1 MNIENLKSTI
11 SKKGGLAPSNRFNVI
26 FAPPAM
32 SLLNINPQQII
43 GSLVSGGFN
52 AGNLLNDPRDISILC
67 KTVNIPGR
75 TLTTFDHAHDRQ
87 QNKYPYTFIDED
99 VTMTFHLTNDYYMR
113 NILGGGSPDYSN
125 VTGVIK
131 PGMTAAEMGTYVTG
145 FKNDYSVDVIIQQLN
160 QKNIPVYGVKL
171 LKAYPV
177 SYEGIALDNA
187 GENSVTEMSVTFA
200 YDKFVPEGPL
210 SSTGS
215 AIRSAI
221 NTII

>member
-1 MNIENLKSTI
+1 MNIDDLKATI
-11 SKKGGLAPSNRFNVI
+11 GKKGGLAPANRFNVI
-26 FAPPAM
+26 FAPPAV
-32 SLLNINPQQII
+32 SLLNINPQGIVS
-43 GSLVSGGFN
+43 SLLSGNFS
-52 AGNLLNDPRDISILC
+52 AGNLINDPRDISILC

-75 TLTTFDHAHDRQ
+75 TLSTYEHDHDRQ

-113 NILGGGSPDYSN
+113 NMLEQWQSGIFNTES
-125 VTGVIK
+125 
-131 PGMTAAEMGTYVTG
+131 YVTG

-171 LKAYPV
+171 EKAYPV
-177 SYEGIALDNA
+177 SYESVNLDNSS
-187 GENSVTEMSVTFA
+187 ENAVIEMSVTFA

-221 NTII
+221 DIIT

>member
-1 MNIENLKSTI
+1 MNIDNLKSTI

-26 FAPPAM
+26 FAPPAV
-32 SLLNINPQQII
+32 SLLNLNVENII
-43 GSLVSGGFN
+43 GSVISGNFN

-67 KTVNIPGR
+67 KSVTLPGR
-75 TLTTFDHAHDRQ
+75 TLSTFEHDHDRQ

-113 NILGGGSPDYSN
+113 NMLEQWQSGIFNTES
-125 VTGVIK
+125 
-131 PGMTAAEMGTYVTG
+131 YVTG

-171 LKAYPV
+171 EKAYPV
-177 SYEGIALDNA
+177 SYESITLDNSS
-187 GENSVTEMSVTFA
+187 ENAVNEMSVTFA
-200 YDKFVPEGPL
+200 YNKFVPEGPL

-221 NTII
+221 DSIL

>member
-11 SKKGGLAPSNRFNVI
+11 AKKGGLAPSNRFNVI
-26 FAPPAM
+26 FAPPAV
-32 SLLNINPQQII
+32 SLLNLNVENII
-43 GSLVSGGFN
+43 GSVISGNFN

-67 KTVNIPGR
+67 KSVTLPGR
-75 TLTTFDHAHDRQ
+75 TLSTFEHDHDRQ

-113 NILGGGSPDYSN
+113 NMLEQWQSGIFNTES
-125 VTGVIK
+125 
-131 PGMTAAEMGTYVTG
+131 YVTG

-171 LKAYPV
+171 EKAYPV
-177 SYEGIALDNA
+177 SYESITLDNSQ
-187 GENSVTEMSVTFA
+187 ENSVNEMSVTFA
-200 YDKFVPEGPL
+200 YNKFVPEGPL

-215 AIRSAI
+215 VIRSAI
-221 NTII
+221 DSIL

>member
-1 MNIENLKSTI
+1 MNIENLKATI
-11 SKKGGLAPSNRFNVI
+11 GKKGGLAPSNRFNVI

-52 AGNLLNDPRDISILC
+52 AKNLINDPRDISILC

-75 TLTTFDHAHDRQ
+75 TLSTFDHAHDRQ

-113 NILGGGSPDYSN
+113 NMLEQWQSGIFNTES
-125 VTGVIK
+125 
-131 PGMTAAEMGTYVTG
+131 YVTG

-160 QKNIPVYGVKL
+160 QQNIPVYGVKL

-177 SYEGIALDNA
+177 SYEGVALDNSS
-187 GENSVTEMSVTFA
+187 ENSVTEMSVTFA

-221 NTII
+221 NTIT

>member
-26 FAPPAM
+26 FAPPAV
-32 SLLNINPQQII
+32 SLLNLNVENII
-43 GSLVSGGFN
+43 GSVISGNFN

-67 KTVNIPGR
+67 KSVTLPGR
-75 TLTTFDHAHDRQ
+75 TLSTFEHDHDRQ

-113 NILGGGSPDYSN
+113 NMLEQWQSGIFNTES
-125 VTGVIK
+125 
-131 PGMTAAEMGTYVTG
+131 YVTG

-171 LKAYPV
+171 EKAYPI
-177 SYEGIALDNA
+177 SYESITLDNSS
-187 GENSVTEMSVTFA
+187 ENAVNEMSVTFA
-200 YDKFVPEGPL
+200 YNKFVPEGPL

-221 NTII
+221 DSIL

>member
-11 SKKGGLAPSNRFNVI
+11 AKKGGLAPANRFNVI
-26 FAPPAM
+26 FAPPAV
-32 SLLNINPQQII
+32 SLLNINPQQIVS
-43 GSLVSGGFN
+43 SLLSGNFS

-67 KTVNIPGR
+67 KAVNMPGR
-75 TLTTFDHAHDRQ
+75 TLSTFEHDHDKQ

-113 NILGGGSPDYSN
+113 NMLEQWQSGIFNTES
-125 VTGVIK
+125 
-131 PGMTAAEMGTYVTG
+131 YVTG

-171 LKAYPV
+171 EKAYPV
-177 SYEGIALDNA
+177 SYESITLDNSS
-187 GENSVTEMSVTFA
+187 ENAVNEMSVTFA
-200 YDKFVPEGPL
+200 YNKFVPEGPL

-215 AIRSAI
+215 VLRSAI
-221 NTII
+221 DSIL

>member
-11 SKKGGLAPSNRFNVI
+11 AKKGGLAPSNRFNVI
-26 FAPPAM
+26 FAPPAV
-32 SLLNINPQQII
+32 SLLNLNVENII
-43 GSLVSGGFN
+43 GSVISGNFN

-67 KTVNIPGR
+67 KSVTLPGR
-75 TLTTFDHAHDRQ
+75 TLSTFEHDHDRQ

-113 NILGGGSPDYSN
+113 NMLEQWQSGIFNTES
-125 VTGVIK
+125 
-131 PGMTAAEMGTYVTG
+131 YVTG

-171 LKAYPV
+171 EKAYPV
-177 SYEGIALDNA
+177 SYESITLDNSS
-187 GENSVTEMSVTFA
+187 ENAVNEMSVTFA
-200 YDKFVPEGPL
+200 YNKFVPEGPL

-215 AIRSAI
+215 VIRSAI
-221 NTII
+221 DSIL

>member
-32 SLLNINPQQII
+32 SLLNINPQQIL
-43 GSLVSGGFN
+43 GSLVSGTFS

-67 KTVNIPGR
+67 KSVNIPGR
-75 TLTTFDHAHDRQ
+75 TISTFQHDHDRQ
-87 QNKYPYTFIDED
+87 QNDYPYTFIDEN

-113 NILGGGSPDYSN
+113 NVLERWQSGIFNTES
-125 VTGVIK
+125 
-131 PGMTAAEMGTYVTG
+131 YVAG

-177 SYEGIALDNA
+177 SYESIALDNA
-187 GENSVTEMSVTFA
+187 SESAVTEMSVTFA